1 MRRSKDA
8 ESGSP
13 GTVVLRR
20 ADDGCWLSFSRPA
33 EVVTTRDP
41 RDVLPLLRHLEEQVR
56 EKRRHAAGFLS
67 YEAAP
72 GFDPALR
79 VRSSDDFPLLWFGLY
94 EGFQEARDLPQGP
107 QTGCRLDWRPS
118 VTPDQ
123 YDQALHRVKDRIAR
137 GDTYQVNYTYRL
149 RAPFEGDPWTYFLE
163 LARRARAGHAAYLD
177 LGRWSVCCASPEMFF
192 QLEAGTLV
200 SRPMKGT
207 APRGLSAAEDEDRAR
222 WLQASAKNRSENIMI
237 VDMIRNDM
245 GKVAEI
251 GSVSVPRLCEIERYP
266 TLLQMTSTV
275 QARVSAPPSE
285 VLRALFPCAS
295 ITGAPKVS
303 TMGIIAEVE
312 SAPRGLYTG
321 SIGQM
326 APDGGGISARFNV
339 AIRTV
344 VIDRR
349 AGAAEYG
356 VGGGILWE
364 SDPADEY
371 RECEIKSRVLQPA
384 PPPIELLEAILWTPQ
399 EGFFLLERHMK
410 RLCESAAYFDIAV
423 NAAAVRTAL
432 DELASGL
439 PRRDH
444 KVRLVVSGHGA
455 PTLSAQPLEEIA
467 KPAVQRVCLAGTP
480 VSRSDVL
487 LYHKTGHRALFQRE
501 LQAHPG
507 CDDVILWNEDGEVTE
522 SCTANVVAQ
531 TPAGKVTPPVS
542 SGLLPGTFRAHL
554 LSEGSVTEGVLT
566 REELREC
573 RSIWLVNSVRKW
585 MPAVLTEAGDDPA
598 AVSRLET
605 VGGPDGQVLQV
616 SEG

>member
-1 MRRSKDA
+1 MRSR
-8 ESGSP
+8 E
-13 GTVVLRR
+13 GTAGDGLGTIVLRR
-20 ADDGCWLSFSRPA
+20 ADDGCWLSFRRPVEIA
-33 EVVTTRDP
+33 TTRNP
-41 RDVLPLLRHLEEQVR
+41 GDVTALLRHLEEQVR

-72 GFDPALR
+72 GFDPALKVQR
-79 VRSSDDFPLLWFGLY
+79 SDDFPLLWFGLY
-94 EGFQEARDLPQGP
+94 EDFQEARDLPRGP
-107 QTGCRLDWRPS
+107 QTGCRLSWRPS
-118 VTPDQ
+118 VTRGE
-123 YDQALHRVKDRIAR
+123 YEQALRRVKDRIAR

-149 RAPFEGDPWTYFLE
+149 RAPFEDDPWTYFLE
-163 LARRARAGHAAYLD
+163 LAGRARAGHAAYLD
-177 LGRWSVCCASPEMFF
+177 LGRWSVCCVSPEMFF
-192 QLEAGTLV
+192 QLEGGTLV

-207 APRGLSAAEDEDRAR
+207 APRGLSAAEDEERAR
-222 WLQASAKNRSENIMI
+222 WLQASPKNRSENIMI

-266 TLLQMTSTV
+266 TVLQMTSTV

-326 APDGGGISARFNV
+326 APDGDGVSARFNV

-344 VIDRR
+344 VVDRK
-349 AGAAEYG
+349 AGWAEYG

-364 SDPADEY
+364 SDPSDEY
-371 RECEIKSRVLQPA
+371 RECEIKTRVLQPA
-384 PPPIELLEAILWTPQ
+384 PSSIQLLEAILWTPS
-399 EGFFLLERHMK
+399 EGFFLLDRHMN
-410 RLCESAAYFDIAV
+410 RLRESAAYFDIAMD
-423 NAAAVRTAL
+423 AAAVRRAL
-432 DELASGL
+432 DELAAGL
-439 PRRDH
+439 PPRDH
-444 KVRLVVSGHGA
+444 KVRLVLSGQGA
-455 PTLSAQPLEEIA
+455 PTLSAQPLDEIA
-467 KPAVQRVCLAGTP
+467 RPAVQRVCLAAEP

-487 LYHKTGHRALFQRE
+487 LYHKTGNRARLQQE

-507 CDDVILWNEDGEVTE
+507 CDDVILWNEEGEVTE
-522 SCTANVVAQ
+522 SCTANIVVH

-542 SGLLPGTFRAHL
+542 CGLLAGTFRAQL
-554 LSEGSVTEGVLT
+554 LSEGAVTERVVT
-566 REELREC
+566 RDELRAC

-585 MPAVLTEAGDDPA
+585 MPAELV
-598 AVSRLET
+598 
-605 VGGPDGQVLQV
+605 
-616 SEG
+616 